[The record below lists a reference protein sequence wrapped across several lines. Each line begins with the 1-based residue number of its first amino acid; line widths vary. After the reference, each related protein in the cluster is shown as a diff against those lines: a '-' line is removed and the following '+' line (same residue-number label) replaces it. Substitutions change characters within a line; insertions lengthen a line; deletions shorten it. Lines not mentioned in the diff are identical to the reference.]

1 MADTLHLEQVSF
13 EIILHAGN
21 ARSSAM
27 EALQHVKNNEY
38 DSGYQKIQ
46 EAEAELLQA
55 HQAQTRLL
63 QKEAQGEGLSPNL
76 LLIHAQDHLMMSM
89 TVKDV
94 AKEMIHLYQELRS
107 GKQK

>member
-1 MADTLHLEQVSF
+1 MANTLHLEQVSF

-38 DSGYQKIQ
+38 DSGNQKIQ

-63 QKEAQGEGLSPNL
+63 EKK
-76 LLIHAQDHLMMSM
+76 H
-89 TVKDV
+89 K
-94 AKEMIHLYQELRS
+94 AKAFHPIYC
-107 GKQK
+107 